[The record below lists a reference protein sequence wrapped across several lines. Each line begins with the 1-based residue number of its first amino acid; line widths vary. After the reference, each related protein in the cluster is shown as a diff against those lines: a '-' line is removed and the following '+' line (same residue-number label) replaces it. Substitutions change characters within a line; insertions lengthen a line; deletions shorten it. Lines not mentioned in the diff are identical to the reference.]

1 MTGEMPVSAPRESG
15 ANAGRFVSM
24 LRYVGLVGILAVA
37 SIRAMVSIE
46 PNVWFADI
54 DPALD
59 QMPLLVL
66 GAAKS
71 HVLDLAL
78 FLSAAIALFGEA
90 RAKRGVRFGLVLL
103 ALLPV
108 PVAFIHARTGIVADN
123 GFRADTWIAAMLA
136 CVALAHLVRDR
147 AVRAAALA
155 VLLGLLALL
164 AVRGAVQVLVEHPA
178 TVAHFEATRDE
189 FFAARGW
196 LPDSS
201 AARSYERRLMQPEAS
216 GWFGL
221 SNPFSTMMGVG
232 AVGFAA
238 LAIFARRMQQSGNTL
253 LLAIAA
259 CACAALLLVN
269 GGKGAIGAT
278 VIGAAVLVVSTRR
291 SAPISARWMLVLPA
305 CMLALVGARWLVG
318 TRVNEL
324 SLLFRGYYIEAGL
337 NILSKL
343 DWFIFGCGPDR
354 VQEFFNAAKPANC
367 PEDVKSLHSI
377 FFDWLVALGVS
388 GLAWIGLVVAM
399 FWPARVDAQ
408 ESANAEGRFG
418 LVPRIALFVAAGAGL
433 AGMSLAAMVE
443 LPILD
448 AYWLVTR
455 LLGVCAFAL
464 LTWCAAQAAL
474 LIPEA
479 MLRATAFALGVLVL
493 VHAQIETVA
502 WMPGSC
508 VLALAL
514 IACATDLGVGA
525 SGALLKRASE
535 RRFAIRVSN
544 ELAVVM
550 LGLLAVLS
558 MSFGLLQ
565 DLSRAARVEHV
576 ARSLAP
582 IATEPAREYALRMDA
597 ARQLSANDFAWSRF
611 ELEAS
616 VMQALAAAA
625 VARRS
630 EGDAGTSVGAREL
643 AAMELAEKSA
653 WRRQLRGPRAS
664 ALRADVA
671 LAIIRRV
678 FAGGATSGSGASDS
692 GASDSGAS
700 GLEPSGADRWNKF
713 ALLQVVEDGAKA
725 MPRNPRRW
733 MALGDARR
741 ILRDGILPE
750 EIADPREAYER
761 AYITNAELALDPLAQ
776 LSPRERATL
785 EAQLGLDPES
795 GEWDSKR

>member
-1 MTGEMPVSAPRESG
+1 
-15 ANAGRFVSM
+15 
-24 LRYVGLVGILAVA
+24 
-37 SIRAMVSIE
+37 
-46 PNVWFADI
+46 
-54 DPALD
+54 
-59 QMPLLVL
+59 
-66 GAAKS
+66 
-71 HVLDLAL
+71 
-78 FLSAAIALFGEA
+78 
-90 RAKRGVRFGLVLL
+90 
-103 ALLPV
+103 
-108 PVAFIHARTGIVADN
+108 
-123 GFRADTWIAAMLA
+123 
-136 CVALAHLVRDR
+136 
-147 AVRAAALA
+147 
-155 VLLGLLALL
+155 
-164 AVRGAVQVLVEHPA
+164 
-178 TVAHFEATRDE
+178 
-189 FFAARGW
+189 
-196 LPDSS
+196 
-201 AARSYERRLMQPEAS
+201 
-216 GWFGL
+216 
-221 SNPFSTMMGVG
+221 
-232 AVGFAA
+232 
-238 LAIFARRMQQSGNTL
+238 
-253 LLAIAA
+253 
-259 CACAALLLVN
+259 
-269 GGKGAIGAT
+269 
-278 VIGAAVLVVSTRR
+278 
-291 SAPISARWMLVLPA
+291 
-305 CMLALVGARWLVG
+305 
-318 TRVNEL
+318 
-324 SLLFRGYYIEAGL
+324 
-337 NILSKL
+337 
-343 DWFIFGCGPDR
+343 
-354 VQEFFNAAKPANC
+354 
-367 PEDVKSLHSI
+367 
-377 FFDWLVALGVS
+377 
-388 GLAWIGLVVAM
+388 
-399 FWPARVDAQ
+399 
-408 ESANAEGRFG
+408 
-418 LVPRIALFVAAGAGL
+418 
-433 AGMSLAAMVE
+433 
-443 LPILD
+443 
-448 AYWLVTR
+448 
-455 LLGVCAFAL
+455 
-464 LTWCAAQAAL
+464 
-474 LIPEA
+474 

-544 ELAVVM
+544 ELAVVA
-550 LGLLAVLS
+550 LGLHAVFS
-558 MSFGLLQ
+558 MSLGLRQ

-582 IATEPAREYALRMDA
+582 IATEPAREYDLRMDA

-678 FAGGATSGSGASDS
+678 FAGGATSGS